1 MQTNHSSC
9 TTSDHYFLCV
19 SSHCHGT
26 HQELKMYY
34 LHTCAKFLKD
44 KQIMVAEKK
53 RQKSHCIYHPEIIQT
68 SSMVRMQK
76 KSLEHN
82 DCLYVASITTVSQE
96 THNGQHPQPIKLLS
110 NKLLSNYH
118 QSVILIIK
126 NIGTTLQQFDTWFC
140 TLG

>member
-9 TTSDHYFLCV
+9 ATSDDYFLCV
-19 SSHCHGT
+19 SSHCQCT
-26 HQELKMYY
+26 CQELKMYY
-34 LHTCAKFLKD
+34 LHTCAKFLED
-44 KQIMVAEKK
+44 KQIMVVEKK
-53 RQKSHCIYHPEIIQT
+53 GKNSHCIYHPETIQT